1 MKLAEVTLYENKS
14 HRILKEG
21 WYDLTESQKNIQLR
35 FEKELFPLLEEY
47 SKLAEAT
54 LTKDQVINL
63 FKGAEET
70 AMASGDNT
78 SVAGKLGKG
87 ALAAAK
93 LPVDIAKKVDA
104 KINEL
109 GRLAQQAGPIK
120 NMDQKFDELKK
131 KIEAENS
138 DSKIVQGI
146 KNLFKGM
153 SQTKIDRTTHMM

>member
-1 MKLAEVTLYENKS
+1 MKLNEVTLYENKS

-87 ALAAAK
+87 ALAAAI

-104 KINEL
+104 KIKDGKVTGAFAHPVTTDTHPYILMNYQGKPRDVMTLAHEL
-109 GRLAQQAGPIK
+109 GHGAVSYTHLTLPT
-120 NMDQKFDELKK
+120 
-131 KIEAENS
+131 S
-138 DSKIVQGI
+138 DLV
-146 KNLFKGM
+146 
-153 SQTKIDRTTHMM
+153 